1 MKQKQDIKY
10 LIRILKR
17 RKKAFFIP
25 FITVFSIITLIAFL
39 LPPVYRATTTILIE
53 EQQIPPDY
61 VKSTVTGYVEQRLQ
75 MITQQIM
82 SYSNLLK
89 IIKEFDLYPEMRKKV
104 PIEEVINK
112 MRDDIKLETI
122 NAETSEV
129 RGGRP
134 VSATIAFT
142 LSYEG
147 KDPVKVQKVTNALAS
162 LYLEYNLKSREEQA
176 TSTTEF
182 LEKECNELKKH
193 LKELENKISKFKQEH
208 LGELPEFETINLQTI
223 ERLERELDNI
233 DAQIR
238 ALRQQKV
245 YLEGQLALVEP
256 IAPVS
261 IGKGNVAMSPIERLK
276 YLKLQLINLKATL
289 SPNHPDVKKLEKEI
303 KALEA
308 QIGNVDDIQ
317 EKIKELHQFEDELAD
332 LKSRLGPKHP
342 DVIKLSKK
350 IEVLKNEISKAKSNK
365 SATNSTENNSTTLS
379 TLIEPDNPAYINLLT
394 QISSIDVQIKSL
406 EQKEK
411 EIKKEI
417 EKYQKRLENTP
428 MVEKT
433 YNLLLSDY
441 ENTRRKYNELMN
453 KLMEAKIA
461 QELEESQHGER
472 FVIIDPAQ
480 LPQTPY
486 KPKRLAIIL
495 IGFVL
500 AFGAGIASVAFM
512 EYIDHSIK
520 SPEEIEELINIPL
533 YITIPYIETEEEK
546 KRRKRKRLLIAL
558 SILLIAILGLII
570 FNFFVMPLDILWLKI
585 ERKLSQIFI

>member
-1 MKQKQDIKY
+1 MKQGQDIRDLLK
-10 LIRILKR
+10 IFKR
-17 RKKAFFIP
+17 RKKAFLIP
-25 FITVFSIITLIAFL
+25 FITIFSIITLIAFL
-39 LPPVYRATTTILIE
+39 LPPIYEATTTILIE

-89 IIKEFDLYPEMRKKV
+89 IIKEFNLYPEMRKKY
-104 PIEEVINK
+104 PIEEVIDK

-122 NAETSEV
+122 NAETPEI
-129 RGGRP
+129 RGGKP
-134 VSATIAFT
+134 VSVTIAFT
-142 LSYEG
+142 LSYQG

-176 TSTTEF
+176 TSTTKF

-208 LGELPEFETINLQTI
+208 IGELPEFATIDLQTI
-223 ERLERELDNI
+223 ERLERELDDI
-233 DAQIR
+233 DAQISS
-238 ALRQQKV
+238 LKQQKV
-245 YLEGQLALVEP
+245 YLEGQLALVNP
-256 IAPVS
+256 IAPVNTAG
-261 IGKGNVAMSPIERLK
+261 GKVILSPIERLK
-276 YLKLQLINLKATL
+276 YLELQLINLKATL
-289 SPNHPDVKKLEKEI
+289 SPNHPDVKKLEREI
-303 KALEA
+303 KALKA
-308 QIGNVDDIQ
+308 QLGNVDDIQ
-317 EKIKELHQFEDELAD
+317 EKIEELHQFEQELAD

-342 DVIKLSKK
+342 DVIKLTKK
-350 IEVLKNEISKAKSNK
+350 IEILKNEISKSN
-365 SATNSTENNSTTLS
+365 STNNQTVNTNSTSTS
-379 TLIEPDNPAYINLLT
+379 TLTEPDNPAYINLLT

-406 EQKEK
+406 EQRKE
-411 EIKKEI
+411 EIKKRI
-417 EKYQKRLENTP
+417 EEYQKKLEKIP
-428 MVEKT
+428 IVEKT

-441 ENTRRKYNELMN
+441 ENTRRKYNELMD
-453 KLMEAKIA
+453 KLIEAKIA

-480 LPQTPY
+480 VPQEPC

-500 AFGAGIASVAFM
+500 ALGAGIASVAFM

-520 SPEEIEELINIPL
+520 TPEEVQELINVPL

-546 KRRKRKRLLIAL
+546 KKRKRKRLLITL
-558 SILLIAILGLII
+558 FIILLGITGLVLIHL
-570 FNFFVMPLDILWLKI
+570 FVMPLDVLWLKI
-585 ERKLSQIFI
+585 ERKVSQLFT

>member
-1 MKQKQDIKY
+1 MKEGQDIRDLFK
-10 LIRILKR
+10 IWRR
-17 RKKAFFIP
+17 RKKAFLIP
-25 FITVFSIITLIAFL
+25 FITIFVSISLIAFL
-39 LPPVYRATTTILIE
+39 LPSIYRATTTILIE

-89 IIKEFDLYPEMRKKV
+89 IIKEFDLYPEMRKKY
-104 PIEEVINK
+104 PIEEVIDK
-112 MRDDIKLETI
+112 MREDIKLETI
-122 NAETSEV
+122 NAETSDV
-129 RGGRP
+129 RGRKP

-147 KDPVKVQKVTNALAS
+147 RDPIKVQKVTNALAS

-176 TSTTEF
+176 SSTKAF
-182 LEKECNELKKH
+182 LEKECNELKKR

-208 LGELPEFETINLQTI
+208 IGELPEFATIDLQTI
-223 ERLERELDNI
+223 ERLERELDDV

-238 ALRQQKV
+238 SLKQQKV

-256 IAPVS
+256 IAPVKTGE
-261 IGKGNVAMSPIERLK
+261 GKLITSPIERLK
-276 YLKLQLINLKATL
+276 YLELKLINLKATL

-303 KALEA
+303 KALKA

-317 EKIKELHQFEDELAD
+317 EKIKELHQFEEELAD
-332 LKSRLGPKHP
+332 LKTRLGPKHP
-342 DVIKLSKK
+342 DVIKLAKK
-350 IEVLKNEISKAKSNK
+350 IEVLKNEISK
-365 SATNSTENNSTTLS
+365 TNSTKSTKANSTKIS
-379 TLIEPDNPAYINLLT
+379 TLTEPDNPAYINLLT

-406 EQKEK
+406 EQRKE
-411 EIKKEI
+411 EIKKKI
-417 EKYQKRLENTP
+417 EEYQKKLENIP
-428 MVEKT
+428 IVEKT
-433 YNLLLSDY
+433 YNMLLSDY
-441 ENTRRKYNELMN
+441 ENTRRKYNELMD

-480 LPQTPY
+480 VPQKPC

-520 SPEEIEELINIPL
+520 SPEEVQELINVPL

-546 KRRKRKRLLIAL
+546 KKRKKKRLLIFL
-558 SILLIAILGLII
+558 SIGLITI
-570 FNFFVMPLDILWLKI
+570 LALVLFHFFVMPLDILWFKI
-585 ERKLSQIFI
+585 ERKISQIFSLGV